1 MIKYSFKSF
10 MNGNIPMAE
19 SSEEL
24 DEVMT
29 IQRRNAAKRMFKRIK
44 NKIRIG
50 KKRAE
55 KRIKSPDK
63 LKKVADRHAR
73 LAMIKKLTKGAKGD
87 LDFARRSNVEKRLS
101 KMKGKLKTMS
111 KKLLPAI
118 RKKEMNKRKKKSA

>member
-1 MIKYSFKSF
+1 MGKYTFKAF
-10 MNGNIPMAE
+10 IEGDTPVRE
-19 SSEEL
+19 SVEEV
-24 DEVMT
+24 DEVFS

-87 LDFARRSNVEKRLS
+87 LDFARRSNVEKRLQ

-111 KKLLPAI
+111 KKLLPGI
-118 RKKEMNKRKKKSA
+118 RKKEMNKRKKNSA